1 MSRIPA
7 ASRDGLSAQDETI
20 WDRIAA
26 VRTGMGGP
34 YSMLMHVPALAER
47 VAATED
53 YFRFHSMLADTDREI
68 IILATARELSA
79 HYPWTRHEIR
89 ARKAEI
95 PDEVIE
101 AIRAKA
107 PLTGLSP
114 RQSLL
119 VEIVRALLRVHEL
132 PGELFDRAQ
141 SELGRKQLVEAIA
154 LIGHYSTIGFIV
166 NSFDVEAPA
175 GVKTF

>member
-7 ASRDGLSAQDETI
+7 ASRDGLSPQDQNI

-34 YSMLMHVPALAER
+34 YAMLMHVPALAER

-53 YFRFHSMLADTDREI
+53 YFRFDSALGDSDREI
-68 IILATARELSA
+68 IILATARELGA

-89 ARKAEI
+89 ARKAQI
-95 PDEVIE
+95 HDEVIE
-101 AIRAKA
+101 AIRAEA

-114 RQSLL
+114 RQALL
-119 VEIVRALLRVHEL
+119 VEMVRALLRAHQVSA
-132 PGELFDRAQ
+132 ELFTRVEL
-141 SELGRKQLVEAIA
+141 ELGRKQLVEAIA
-154 LIGHYSTIGFIV
+154 LVGHYSTIGFVV
-166 NSFDVEAPA
+166 NAFDVEPPA
-175 GVKTF
+175 GAKTF

>member
-7 ASRDGLSAQDETI
+7 ASRDGLSPQDQNI

-47 VAATED
+47 IAATED
-53 YFRFHSMLADTDREI
+53 YFRFNSGLADSDREI
-68 IILATARELSA
+68 IILATARELGA

-89 ARKAEI
+89 ARKAQI
-95 PDEVIE
+95 SDEVIE
-101 AIRAKA
+101 AIRQEA

-114 RQSLL
+114 RQTLL
-119 VEIVRALLRVHEL
+119 VEIARALLRGHQL
-132 PGELFDRAQ
+132 SGELFTRAE
-141 SELGRKQLVEAIA
+141 SELGRKQLVEVVA
-154 LIGHYSTIGFIV
+154 LIGHYSTIGFVV
-166 NSFDVEAPA
+166 NSFDVEPPP